1 MAQAE
6 GMIAN
11 LVISDLAV
19 QRAGRPVLQDV
30 SLELKPGA
38 VTALLG
44 ANGAGKSTLVMAVA
58 GVLPAKAGRIE
69 MAGRNLL
76 GLTPDAV
83 RRRGITVVPEGHSVL
98 PNLSLIDNLRAAG
111 SNLTRATLEREI
123 AMVLEVFPELKPQLH
138 VAAQNLSG
146 GQKQMV
152 AIGQALIGQPRYL
165 LVDELSFGLAPA
177 IVGRLGETMQA
188 VARRG
193 VGVLLIEQ
201 FTTLALAL
209 ASHAFVMERGRIIF
223 SGTSEELRSQPEVL
237 HGAYLAA
244 ETSAS
249 SASLMTR
256 EMRDG
261 Q

>member
-1 MAQAE
+1 MP
-6 GMIAN
+6 AN
-11 LVISDLAV
+11 LVISNLAV
-19 QRAGRPVLQDV
+19 QRGGRPVLHDV
-30 SLELKPGA
+30 SLALRPGA

-58 GVLPAKAGRIE
+58 GVLPADGGRVDLAGDD
-69 MAGRNLL
+69 LL

-111 SNLTRATLEREI
+111 ANLSRASLEREI
-123 AMVLEVFPELKPQLH
+123 AKVLDVFPELKPHLG

-152 AIGQALIGQPRYL
+152 AIGQALIGRPRYL

-177 IVGRLGETMQA
+177 IVGRLGETIQA
-188 VARRG
+188 VARSG

-209 ASHAFVMERGRIIF
+209 ASHAFVMERGRIVF
-223 SGTSEELRSQPEVL
+223 SGTSEDLRSQPEVL

-244 ETSAS
+244 GNSAAS
-249 SASLMTR
+249 VSLMKQGKGAAR
-256 EMRDG
+256 RG
-261 Q
+261 